1 MTHYPY
7 IVVGAGT
14 SGSIVARRLADAGK
28 RVLIVEAGPS
38 NRTELVQDLSHIPD
52 LWHTERDWD
61 YYTAPQ
67 AHAAGRR
74 IHLPRGRVLGGS
86 HSLNAA
92 IWVRCLP
99 SDFDG
104 WAADGCPG
112 WAWADVEPVYRRIEG
127 WRGAPDPARG
137 TGGLL
142 PIEENQPMH
151 PIQESIIDA
160 AVEWGLERNPD
171 YNSGSIEGV
180 SRQQVT
186 VEDGD
191 RVSTWDAYAHP
202 AVAAGTLDVRTGV
215 VVRRVIVADGRA
227 TGLEIEFDGQLEVL
241 TADEI
246 VLAGGTF
253 GSAEVL
259 LRSGI
264 GPAEQLADHGIPLVA
279 DLPVGKNLHDHYLV
293 PVIFG
298 TERPVEAPAPHR
310 SVTQSHWFWK
320 SDPALEVPDTQP
332 ITFSVPM
339 LEPDMSFEGT
349 GFTLMAGLVTTHSR
363 GEVTLADAGDPAG
376 IRIDPHVLEDPRDL
390 ASILASV
397 RQCLEVG
404 AQPALADAWGAAVV
418 YPAPGAGDDALIAYI
433 REHVI
438 TYHHQVGTCRMGSDD
453 RAVVD
458 PTLRVRGVAGL
469 TVADA
474 SVIPTV
480 TTGNTNAPAAV
491 IGEKAADFLLASADA
506 PVAVTNAAV

>member
-137 TGGLL
+137 TEGLL

-320 SDPALEVPDTQP
+320 SDPALAVPDTQP

>member
-1 MTHYPY
+1 MTGYAY

-14 SGSIVARRLADAGK
+14 SGSIIARRLADSGE
-28 RVLIVEAGPS
+28 RVLIVEAGSS
-38 NRTELVQDLSHIPD
+38 NRTEWVQDLSHIPD

-61 YYTAPQ
+61 YFTEPQ
-67 AHAAGRR
+67 AHAANRR
-74 IHLPRGRVLGGS
+74 LHLPRGRVLGGS

-92 IWVRCLP
+92 IWVRGLP

-104 WAADGCPG
+104 WAADGCDG
-112 WAWADVEPVYRRIEG
+112 WSWADVEPVYRRIEG
-127 WRGAPDPARG
+127 WRGAPDPSRG
-137 TGGLL
+137 TDGLL

-151 PIQESIIDA
+151 PIQEAIIDA
-160 AVEWGLERNPD
+160 AVEWGMERNSD

-186 VEDGD
+186 VENGD
-191 RVSTWDAYAHP
+191 RVSTWDAYAQP
-202 AVAAGTLDVRTGV
+202 AVAEGRLDVRTGAT
-215 VVRRVIVADGRA
+215 VRRVLIEDGRA
-227 TGLEIEFDGQLEVL
+227 TGLEIESGGVTE
-241 TADEI
+241 TIGADEI

-253 GSAEVL
+253 GSAEIL

-264 GPAEQLADHGIPLVA
+264 GPAEQLAEHGIAVVA

-298 TERPVEAPAPHR
+298 TERPVEPPAPHR

-320 SDPALEVPDTQP
+320 SDADLPVPDTQP
-332 ITFSVPM
+332 ISFSVPM

-349 GFTLMAGLVTTHSR
+349 GFTLMAGLVATHSR
-363 GEVTLADAGDPAG
+363 GEVTLAGEGEPAG

-390 ASILASV
+390 ASIVASV

-418 YPAPGAGDDALIAYI
+418 HPAPSADDDALIAYV

-438 TYHHQVGTCRMGSDD
+438 TYHHQVGTCRMGTDD

-458 PTLRVRGVAGL
+458 PTLRVRGIAGL

-474 SVIPTV
+474 SVMPTV
-480 TTGNTNAPAAV
+480 TTGNTNAPSAV
-491 IGEKAADFLLASADA
+491 IGERAAEFLLAAADA
-506 PVAVTNAAV
+506 RAIPTGIRI